1 MCIHLC
7 NRAPSS
13 LTKTW
18 LLVCLLW
25 WIFDTHWQHCPHF
38 VSSLSSRC
46 DPRDLKVFPVRF
58 KPKLPSVS
66 GQCTFVWPPSLAS
79 HFSASLTFFK
89 EYFLIGKLHMKPL
102 FKVRFWEILPKT
114 PFLVYRIYSLF
125 KHCETNCSWLALNML
140 HWPGF
145 FALLASSTRNISCLC
160 WSLYTPNFISYML
173 ALSFNLEFRSLLGPA
188 PILSALNKLS
198 FHPCKNV

>member
-1 MCIHLC
+1 
-7 NRAPSS
+7 
-13 LTKTW
+13 
-18 LLVCLLW
+18 
-25 WIFDTHWQHCPHF
+25 
-38 VSSLSSRC
+38 
-46 DPRDLKVFPVRF
+46 
-58 KPKLPSVS
+58 
-66 GQCTFVWPPSLAS
+66 
-79 HFSASLTFFK
+79 
-89 EYFLIGKLHMKPL
+89 MKPL

-188 PILSALNKLS
+188 PILSAFHKYHFLHLRFYLNIRFWKM
-198 FHPCKNV
+198 HPWYGLQVSSCDLQLCYNFFPIWSCLISITYLP